1 MDEEKKQVEEV
12 DKELRAEKE
21 VELNSENLKFLYEYL
36 SKQYEHVKAQT
47 ARLDDKATKYLTFVT
62 IVMATI
68 GIISRYYFYEI
79 SSYSFM
85 STIPV
90 IFLCVSFAL
99 ILHISRYLLLVLK
112 VADVNKFS
120 GQKEMNDYIK
130 TNSIDNVYQGLS
142 EDLSTI
148 IQSYD
153 RSLVNK
159 KKFLEKSYGATTI
172 LGIILILLLLSI
184 IIDLCTREVKPSKSI
199 ATTCIIDLS
208 KKNVELSTTK
218 AATTT
223 CSTTTR

>member
-1 MDEEKKQVEEV
+1 MDEAKKEIEDV
-12 DKELRAEKE
+12 DKKLKAEKE
-21 VELNSENLKFLYEYL
+21 AELNSEKLKFLYEYL

-47 ARLDDKATKYLTFVT
+47 VRLDDKATKYLTFIT

-68 GIISRYYFYEI
+68 GIISRYYFFEI
-79 SSYSFM
+79 SSYSFI
-85 STIPV
+85 STMPI
-90 IFLCVSFAL
+90 IFLCISFAL

-112 VADVNKFS
+112 VAGVNKFS
-120 GQKEMNDYIK
+120 GQTEMNNYIK
-130 TNSIDNVYQGLS
+130 TNSIDDVYEGLS
-142 EDLSTI
+142 DDLSTI

-199 ATTCIIDLS
+199 TTTCIIDLS
-208 KKNVELSTTK
+208 KKNVEHNTTK